1 MKKIILTISLAIAIL
16 GVSSPASAHSE
27 ATPHGVIISTGS
39 EQGLYHKTGQTL
51 CEPLIA
57 KGVKC
62 KAQPSQ
68 GSISNLMAIAGD
80 NVTFGMVQSD
90 WQFHVIHTSKKWKGP
105 NLSHLRAIFSLYPEP
120 MQIIAKR
127 DLGIKN
133 WSDLKGRSIDIGHL
147 ASGHRQTFEEM
158 LKAQRRKHDFF
169 GAVSAVPSNEQVDRF
184 CAGEFDAFVYA
195 IGIPS
200 AAMKRAVSECN
211 GLMIEPHRT
220 IVRKLVTAA
229 RPYYAKVKIPAK
241 TYWDGQPKVN
251 TFGVLATL
259 VTS

>member
-1 MKKIILTISLAIAIL
+1 MKKILLTLSLAIAIL

-51 CEPLIA
+51 CELLIA

-90 WQFHVIHTSKKWKGP
+90 WQFHAIHTSKKWKGP

-120 MQIIAKR
+120 M
-127 DLGIKN
+127 
-133 WSDLKGRSIDIGHL
+133 
-147 ASGHRQTFEEM
+147 
-158 LKAQRRKHDFF
+158 
-169 GAVSAVPSNEQVDRF
+169 
-184 CAGEFDAFVYA
+184 
-195 IGIPS
+195 
-200 AAMKRAVSECN
+200 
-211 GLMIEPHRT
+211 
-220 IVRKLVTAA
+220 
-229 RPYYAKVKIPAK
+229 
-241 TYWDGQPKVN
+241 
-251 TFGVLATL
+251 
-259 VTS
+259 

>member
-1 MKKIILTISLAIAIL
+1 
-16 GVSSPASAHSE
+16 
-27 ATPHGVIISTGS
+27 
-39 EQGLYHKTGQTL
+39 
-51 CEPLIA
+51 
-57 KGVKC
+57 
-62 KAQPSQ
+62 
-68 GSISNLMAIAGD
+68 
-80 NVTFGMVQSD
+80 
-90 WQFHVIHTSKKWKGP
+90 
-105 NLSHLRAIFSLYPEP
+105 

-127 DLGIKN
+127 DSGIKN

-147 ASGHRQTFEEM
+147 ASGLRQTFEEM

-241 TYWDGQPKVN
+241 TYWDG
-251 TFGVLATL
+251 
-259 VTS
+259 

>member
-1 MKKIILTISLAIAIL
+1 LISDIL
-16 GVSSPASAHSE
+16 
-27 ATPHGVIISTGS
+27 
-39 EQGLYHKTGQTL
+39 
-51 CEPLIA
+51 
-57 KGVKC
+57 
-62 KAQPSQ
+62 
-68 GSISNLMAIAGD
+68 
-80 NVTFGMVQSD
+80 
-90 WQFHVIHTSKKWKGP
+90 
-105 NLSHLRAIFSLYPEP
+105 
-120 MQIIAKR
+120 
-127 DLGIKN
+127 
-133 WSDLKGRSIDIGHL
+133 HL
-147 ASGHRQTFEEM
+147 AFD
-158 LKAQRRKHDFF
+158 RRSRKCSRLSDVNMIFF

-241 TYWDGQPKVN
+241 TYWDGQTKVN